1 MIGASCTTSRLIL
14 RQVGRRNVAPA
25 LKSCRRLN
33 HNAVSLVQSNTNQTR
48 YLPDLFKRSTDKT
61 KNTLKRLKK
70 KTKWDTTDKTSREG
84 ILMYEIQE
92 ALSIFDRSLN
102 LSLIRNPD
110 DLIERY
116 LFNNT
121 RPETLVMDVTCMYQ
135 TSEGDCLAIIP
146 KVSYVTK
153 DIDRTDIANRFTVL
167 KIPKALEG
175 EKVNIRILRHHHY
188 YAEAALL
195 LVSKR
200 SRTFPVRNDSLI
212 LCEKFD
218 KCSGCQ
224 YQMISY
230 DDQLALK
237 KKTIEKAY
245 KMMFPSWAEYIEDKE
260 NFGNVVGS
268 PLQYA
273 YRTKITPHY
282 LKKRQMNKLSL
293 NIGFNN
299 VLGNEGVVDL
309 QSCPI
314 ATPSI
319 NKELSAKRQ
328 DIMKTLD
335 CNSQDIVDFRESR
348 KLQDVTLLLRDS
360 LDVDHST
367 GEYRNVCVTNGK
379 HVVTQQIDGC
389 VFQFQASEFFQN
401 NNSILPLVLEYIRYQ
416 IKHCNGNLKHLV
428 DTYCGSG
435 FFGICLSKDMPD
447 NGKVFGIEVS
457 KLSIKYA
464 NHNAKLNGLSI
475 PKDIE
480 FIEGTASNIF
490 SNKSFLDS
498 NVEGNDTIVIMDP
511 SRKGSNASFI
521 QQLIEFRPRMIIYVS
536 CNVFTQARDLA
547 HFFETSKHYGLH
559 YRLKEVTGFDF
570 FAQTKHVESIAVL
583 ELR

>member
-1 MIGASCTTSRLIL
+1 MIVGSCRNLSLIL
-14 RQVGRRNVAPA
+14 RRVGRINELA
-25 LKSCRRLN
+25 LFKSCRRLN
-33 HNAVSLVQSNTNQTR
+33 HNVVNSVNMNSNQTG
-48 YLPDLFKRSTDKT
+48 YLPHHLKKSTDKT
-61 KNTLKRLKK
+61 KNALKRLRK
-70 KTKWDTTDKTSREG
+70 KTKWDTTDRTSRES

-92 ALSIFDRSLN
+92 ALSIYDRSLN
-102 LSLIRNPD
+102 LELIRNPD
-110 DLIERY
+110 DLIEKY

-121 RPETLVMDVTCMYQ
+121 RPETLVVDVTCIYQ
-135 TSEGDCLAIIP
+135 TAEGDCLAIIP
-146 KVSYVTK
+146 KESYITK
-153 DIDRTDIANRFTVL
+153 DIDRNEVENKFTVL

-195 LVSKR
+195 LVSKK
-200 SRTFPVRNDSLI
+200 SKTSPVRNDSLI

-224 YQMISY
+224 YQMIGY

-245 KMMFPSWAEYIEDKE
+245 RMAFSSWAEYIEDKE
-260 NFGNVVGS
+260 AFGNVVGS

-282 LKKRQMNKLSL
+282 LKKKQMDKSLL

-299 VLGNEGVVDL
+299 VLGNEGVVDV

-328 DIMKTLD
+328 DIMKSLASS
-335 CNSQDIVDFRESR
+335 SQDIVDFRESR
-348 KLQDVTLLLRDS
+348 KLQDITLLLRDS
-360 LDVDHST
+360 LDVNHST
-367 GEYRNVCVTNGK
+367 GEYKNVCVTNGK
-379 HVVTQQIDGC
+379 HVVTQQVDGC
-389 VFQFQASEFFQN
+389 VFQFQGSEFFQN

-416 IKHCNGNLKHLV
+416 IEQCNGNLKYLV

-498 NVEGNDTIVIMDP
+498 KVEGNDAIVIMDP
-511 SRKGSNASFI
+511 SRKGSNDSFI

-547 HFFETSKHYGLH
+547 YFFETSKNNGVH

-583 ELR
+583 ELK